1 MSARRYNWSALKAE
15 YLASDHIE
23 VTAWHRH
30 STSTLPAYNNYSFKR
45 NTIGWFAEKQELQR
59 KKTERTIQKLMEK
72 EAEDTAE
79 TLMILIR
86 SIKTRIKDP
95 ENLSKKEEKD
105 LKILWEILRVENRL
119 PTKISNDLIGE
130 DPNNKFTSLSDIL
143 KAAREAKKQ

>member
-1 MSARRYNWSALKAE
+1 MATRYNWAALREEYFTSDYLDMMTWHKNSTSLRPKYGTSTFKQHTINWHTQKKEMLMKKAE
-15 YLASDHIE
+15 
-23 VTAWHRH
+23 
-30 STSTLPAYNNYSFKR
+30 K
-45 NTIGWFAEKQELQR
+45 
-59 KKTERTIQKLMEK
+59 TIQKLMEK

-86 SIKTRIKDP
+86 AIKTRIKDP